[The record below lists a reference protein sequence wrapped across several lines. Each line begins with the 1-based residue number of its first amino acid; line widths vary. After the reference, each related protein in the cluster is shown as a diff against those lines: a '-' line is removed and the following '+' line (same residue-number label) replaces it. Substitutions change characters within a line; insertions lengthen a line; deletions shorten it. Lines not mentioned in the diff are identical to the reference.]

1 MDKGIYYGSLQSG
14 YMIALKKKCP
24 WLITI
29 KIQRLKEHHREKL
42 PGIMEHM
49 KSVRTIGL
57 AALGSQNLQE
67 AGGPRKVNDG
77 SVIIEVSDVTAGGKK
92 DP

>member
-1 MDKGIYYGSLQSG
+1 
-14 YMIALKKKCP
+14 
-24 WLITI
+24 
-29 KIQRLKEHHREKL
+29 
-42 PGIMEHM
+42 MEHM